1 MASSFEMGGLG
12 EESEELMDVDVALRG
27 IVGLRGVNN
36 NIW

>member
-12 EESEELMDVDVALRG
+12 VESEELMDVDVALRG
-27 IVGLRGVNN
+27 IVGLGGLK